1 MQRKYIKFLL
11 CLLLN
16 TFVGIM
22 LSCATDKAPLQ
33 NQSSLP
39 PNELAFYN
47 DDFDKMRE
55 NLWDRAGYLYL
66 EEQIQNFK
74 QADMRF
80 VKGKLVLRTQTGSF
94 SKGGLATKYVLKG
107 DFDIQL
113 DCRMDFIKGLSS
125 ADMDQ
130 LFSFAVLD
138 KNLKP
143 GKRNFAVIG
152 LAMKGGVGQGYLF
165 SNCVENGKIKPGG
178 RQRAENF
185 SGSFR
190 ILRKGKYISVL
201 YKMTETTEWTP
212 KTTFRVTGNDM
223 MVGFQLRNF
232 FNKRTTIG
240 AEDSISVEID
250 RFKINA
256 AQEIIE
262 EEI

>member
-1 MQRKYIKFLL
+1 MPAKFFKFLIWI
-11 CLLLN
+11 LLI
-16 TFVGIM
+16 TFVGTM
-22 LSCATDKAPLQ
+22 LSCAADKALLQ
-33 NQSSLP
+33 NQSSP
-39 PNELAFYN
+39 PSNELAFYN

-55 NLWDRAGYLYL
+55 DLWDRAGYLYL
-66 EEQIQNFK
+66 EEQIKNFK
-74 QADMRF
+74 QAYMRF
-80 VKGKLVLRTQTGSF
+80 VNGKLVLRTQTGSF

-125 ADMDQ
+125 VYMDQ

-138 KNLKP
+138 KNPKP
-143 GKRNFAVIG
+143 GKMNFAAIG
-152 LAMKGGVGQGYLF
+152 LAMKGEVGQGYLF
-165 SNCVENGKIKPGG
+165 SNCVENGKRKPGG
-178 RQRAENF
+178 GQRVDNF
-185 SGSFR
+185 NGSFR

-201 YKMTETTEWTP
+201 YKMTETTEWTT

-240 AEDSISVEID
+240 AEGSISVEID
-250 RFKINA
+250 RFIINA